1 MNALCLLPLP
11 SLVKSVH
18 CPERLDPDPV
28 NIRPHMKPCTA
39 VIQLSLKGTTSLVVL
54 FVHTV
59 ELLPSLHKRQLGRPE
74 DVNAQL
80 CTLYFHVLLTFF
92 LPLYNRKTTAEK
104 STGPLYFLVYKFAQK
119 RCKLAEL

>member
-1 MNALCLLPLP
+1 MNALCLLPLS

-28 NIRPHMKPCTA
+28 NIRPDPKPCSA

-74 DVNAQL
+74 VVNAQL

-92 LPLYNRKTTAEK
+92 YHSKRGKQQPKR
-104 STGPLYFLVYKFAQK
+104 AQV
-119 RCKLAEL
+119 LFIF